1 MEHGLLQLLND
12 FHCGKL
18 QAFGNPATF
27 NKMDAIRVQQE
38 QLARQHFE
46 MDLLIPRTANRL
58 SSEESRKENTE
69 KMDKLVQQL
78 HSLSTSVY
86 PLQVAVNFCKFRFC
100 SPGGSSGSSGRAVGY
115 QVRELKVL
123 YLGLES
129 VQLHPD
135 FGVHDCKAWRIKWQ
149 LKMKSVQYKG
159 GVTQRFSLHRT
170 AGLGRRLFSG
180 QQFTEG
186 LMNSGPVRATLT
198 VTTPSPILNNPVIKL
213 HVCIAKDKVR
223 LLLRGLDIQ
232 CTSNMI

>member
-1 MEHGLLQLLND
+1 MEKEGKEQCISSTASQAKKGKMKHKEAVPSARKVSVTRPAKEHTFLTDVADVRTMEHGLLQLLND

-86 PLQVAVNFCKFRFC
+86 PF
-100 SPGGSSGSSGRAVGY
+100 SY
-115 QVRELKVL
+115 D
-123 YLGLES
+123 
-129 VQLHPD
+129 LH
-135 FGVHDCKAWRIKWQ
+135 
-149 LKMKSVQYKG
+149 
-159 GVTQRFSLHRT
+159 
-170 AGLGRRLFSG
+170 
-180 QQFTEG
+180 
-186 LMNSGPVRATLT
+186 
-198 VTTPSPILNNPVIKL
+198 IL
-213 HVCIAKDKVR
+213 
-223 LLLRGLDIQ
+223 
-232 CTSNMI
+232 